1 MTTAIKTRIIDGD
14 GHVIEDEAMRDFLPP
29 PYAGKNPLGV
39 GRRGLFP
46 FVDHLHNE
54 PVQTLP
60 GSFNPAGPREW
71 IQFLEDLGIEST
83 VLYPSFGLA
92 CGNISSRDWAVAL
105 CRAYNDWLFHTYVNV
120 DPRFKGMA
128 LLPMQDVEEAVN
140 ELRRAVTELGMLGAM
155 LPGNGLARSL
165 GVKDFW
171 PVYAEADRLGCSIA
185 IHGGAH
191 HKMGLDQLDVYAPVH
206 ALGHPFSLMISCASM
221 VFNGV
226 FDKFPNLRVAFL
238 EGGVSWLLLVL
249 ERFDRS
255 WETHVS
261 YNSRGEL
268 LKLGRGERISDYV
281 KKLIDQ
287 GRFFVGCEGEEPT
300 IADAV
305 RHAGN
310 KAFMFS
316 SDFPHEVN
324 TAMCKHEIGEIQEH
338 PELSE
343 HDKHAILY
351 GNAERFYR
359 LS

>member
-14 GHVIEDEAMRDFLPP
+14 GHVIEDEGLRDFLPP
-29 PYAGKNPLGV
+29 PYTGKSAMGV

-71 IQFLEDLGIEST
+71 GEFLEELGIEAT

-92 CGNISSRDWAVAL
+92 CGNITSRDWALAL
-105 CRAYNDWLFHTYVNV
+105 CRAYNDWLSETYLKV

-128 LLPMQDVEEAVN
+128 LLPMQDPEEAVT
-140 ELRRAVTELGMLGAM
+140 ELRRVVTDLGMLGAM
-155 LPGNGLARSL
+155 LPGNGLKASL
-165 GVKDFW
+165 GAKEYW

-185 IHGGAH
+185 VHGGVH
-191 HKMGLDQLDVYAPVH
+191 FKLGLDQLDVYPPVH
-206 ALGHPFSLMISCASM
+206 ALGHPFALMISCAGM

-255 WETHVS
+255 YETHIP

-268 LKLGRGERISDYV
+268 LRLAEGERVSDYI
-281 KKLIDQ
+281 KKLIAE
-287 GRFFVGCEGEEPT
+287 GRFFVGCEGEEPA

-305 RHAGN
+305 QHAGN

-324 TAMCKHEIGEIQEH
+324 SAMCRHEIGEILEH
-338 PELSE
+338 PGLTEE
-343 HDKHAILY
+343 DKRAILS
-351 GNAERFYR
+351 GNAQRFYR